1 MNTFN
6 KKANNAESAE
16 RKKIEEMHRKDIKA
30 SKSKDFKTLL
40 SLWDENGVLLE
51 PGKPPIIGKN
61 AIKAYMDEQSKSSQ
75 TYTIKKYE
83 HLWKE
88 IKIIGDWAFEWGFFY
103 GEAEIIASHEI
114 IKQKG
119 KIFRVLKKQKD
130 SSWKAAKVI
139 YHNDPIS

>member
-6 KKANNAESAE
+6 KDENKAEAIE
-16 RKKIEEMHRKDIKA
+16 RKKIEEMHRKDIQA

-51 PGKPPIIGKN
+51 PGKLPIIGKN
-61 AIKAYMDEQSKSSQ
+61 AIKAYMEEQSKSSQ

-88 IKIIGDWAFEWGFFY
+88 IKIIGDWALEWGFFY
-103 GEAEIIASHEI
+103 GEAEIIANNEI

-119 KIFRVLKKQKD
+119 KIFRVLKKQK
-130 SSWKAAKVI
+130 SGTWKAARII
-139 YHNDPIS
+139 YHNDPIP